1 MYKRQVQNRSAQFS
15 IEQGDLIESRLKDH
29 KAKYD
34 ADTRKLEKDRAEAL
48 AQERR
53 TQAPTARLNWRKE
66 AQRLARRADD
76 LYDEFKMERDRL
88 RRKADEYLDMIEQAL
103 KGTDAREHIFTIKW
117 GIVA

>member
-1 MYKRQVQNRSAQFS
+1 M
-15 IEQGDLIESRLKDH
+15 KDH

-53 TQAPTARLNWRKE
+53 TEDLTARLKCRKE

-103 KGTDAREHIFTIKW
+103 KGTDDRQHIFTLKW
-117 GIVA
+117 AVEA